1 MRAPRRPEFTMLTK
15 AILASAAVATT
26 SLSMLSIAQP
36 AGADTTDPIPG
47 YTCSASQ
54 NYQIAWAAPVLTVR
68 PTVTQ
73 FSAFEVTPGS
83 TGTHTV
89 TLSTVHTVTRQV
101 TNSVGVS
108 ISTTAE
114 ANVIFAKATATASAT
129 YNLSVVNSGSD
140 STTETDTITDTF
152 TQPGRYGIYRGTYAV
167 TGTDRTVECNRVS
180 DLPPKPGDLY
190 MWGNVRGAWSPS
202 RGYSDGST
210 YDSFSMFT
218 AVEDGTVSCG
228 NTPIGAVAK
237 AALPMLV
244 C

>member
-1 MRAPRRPEFTMLTK
+1 MRVSRVHPALSRK
-15 AILASAAVATT
+15 AIAAACIVTT
-26 SLSMLSIAQP
+26 STALGLLVAATP
-36 AGADTTDPIPG
+36 ANADPDPIPG
-47 YTCSASQ
+47 NTCSASQ
-54 NYQIAWAAPVLTVR
+54 NNQIAWAAPVLTVT

-83 TGTHTV
+83 TGTHTS

-101 TNSVGVS
+101 TNSAGVS

-140 STTETDTITDTF
+140 STTQTDTITETF
-152 TQPGRYGIYRGTYAV
+152 NQPGRYGIYRGTYAV
-167 TGTDRTVECNRVS
+167 TGTDRTVQCLRVS

-190 MWGNVRGAWSPS
+190 MWSNVRGRLIPS
-202 RGYSDGST
+202 RGYTDGST

-237 AALPMLV
+237 AALPMLA